1 MTIAN
6 FIAEKTNK
14 LPSLIESEQITIRLE
29 STIIEE
35 LDGLAASLDV
45 TRNALLTELI
55 IDALPKAQKLCAEA
69 LDVNLEDGHEEVEN
83 GENKNNEKPRFFFLN
98 SCKRYSLSDSEY
110 IINNGVAAAFDD
122 KKIKINQLRK
132 NDVVFIFENGKGI
145 VGVGRAS
152 GKTVTKDHGND
163 VGQTYEQELLNY
175 SKVKPLS
182 VRDIYKAINKKLPY
196 LATLF
201 KLSDS
206 NDGIE
211 IEKRLERI

>member
-6 FIAEKTNK
+6 FISERTKK
-14 LPSLIESEQITIRLE
+14 VPSLIESEQITIRLE
-29 STIIEE
+29 STLIEE
-35 LDGLAASLDV
+35 IDGLVASLDV

-55 IDALPKAQKLCAEA
+55 IDALPKIQALCTEA
-69 LDVNLEDGHEEVEN
+69 LDANLEDEHWEVEN
-83 GENKNNEKPRFFFLN
+83 GENNEKPRFFFLN
-98 SCKRYSLSDSEY
+98 SCKRYSLSDSNRM
-110 IINNGVAAAFDD
+110 INEGVAAAFDGH
-122 KKIKINQLRK
+122 KNKINRLRK
-132 NDVVFIFENGKGI
+132 DDVVFIFENGKGI

-175 SKVKPLS
+175 SKVKPFS
-182 VRDIYKAINKKLPY
+182 VRDIRKTIDKKLPY

-201 KLSDS
+201 KLSNA